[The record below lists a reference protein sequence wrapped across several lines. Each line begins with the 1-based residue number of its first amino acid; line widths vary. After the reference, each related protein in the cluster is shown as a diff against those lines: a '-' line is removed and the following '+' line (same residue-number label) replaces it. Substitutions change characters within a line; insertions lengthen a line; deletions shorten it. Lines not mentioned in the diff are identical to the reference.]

1 MYVVTQ
7 WLVKHSKVCATAA
20 HNTLQ
25 KGLLKPLLFLQ
36 CYCKPCGVMLLPT
49 FSKYMSFREIN
60 SVSSKTKQGKK
71 KIFQILFEKDVTA
84 IHISKK

>member
-49 FSKYMSFREIN
+49 SSKYMSFREIN

-71 KIFQILFEKDVTA
+71 KNLSNPV
-84 IHISKK
+84 